1 MSFLQAKIAGKI
13 AGQIAGKIAPKTQSS
28 VEKSIFEAVPLVNK
42 FLHKKVKEK
51 TQEEQIKELRSKL
64 SNVSKENETYKKILD
79 MEQQQL
85 KESMNLF
92 GQRPAKIFDDDK
104 FSPNSD
110 EVRENPSEKGL
121 YFQLFWNYYGRPCS
135 TAKYSANY

>member
-51 TQEEQIKELRSKL
+51 TPEEQIKELESKL
-64 SNVSKENETYKKILD
+64 SAVSKENETYKKILD
-79 MEQQQL
+79 KEQQQL
-85 KESMNLF
+85 KESMNF
-92 GQRPAKIFDDDK
+92 SGQRPAKIIDDHR
-104 FSPNSD
+104 FSPNGD
-110 EVRENPSEKGL
+110 EATENPSEKGL
-121 YFQLFWNYYGRPCS
+121 YFQLIWNYYGRPC
-135 TAKYSANY
+135 AFK